1 MTQSGLFFF
10 ANLELT
16 EDLSNFRQNI
26 GRYHWWAVLWKSF
39 MFGSIGYVFSGTKD
53 VSGGRLS
60 FAVAVLVLL
69 VMAMEYFWFYRPNL
83 SKHFELLDRF
93 GTVYEEK
100 LRQAIREIGYG
111 GIVNRYWLPRCHD
124 EMVRDDQR

>member
-1 MTQSGLFFF
+1 
-10 ANLELT
+10 
-16 EDLSNFRQNI
+16 
-26 GRYHWWAVLWKSF
+26 
-39 MFGSIGYVFSGTKD
+39 MFGSIGYVFSGTNN